1 MTLPVTP
8 PKFVQ
13 VHLLTFYPPSN
24 PNRDDANRPK
34 TAQVGG
40 TERLRLSSQSVKRAV
55 RTSQA
60 FEGALGGHLG
70 KRTQRL
76 GDKVLER
83 LKKRGFDHKTAVAH
97 ARAIAG
103 VFGKLKGEADD
114 NPQRIEQLAF
124 VSPAEEAA
132 ALALADG
139 VSPDAEPVEVAAEA
153 LLRRAD
159 HAVDV
164 ALFGRMFADQP
175 GFNREAAAQISH
187 AFTTHR
193 VAIDDDFYTAV
204 DDLKKPQD
212 EDSGAGFI
220 GDLGFG
226 SGVFYLYACIDRD
239 VLVTNLGSAAD
250 GTPVLAAAGI
260 HALVEALATTS
271 PGGKRKAFAHNPRA
285 SYLLAEVGPQQP
297 RSLAAAF
304 LRPVSGVDLMEA
316 SITALEATCL
326 KLDKGYGPAA
336 EARRVFD
343 VYTPDDRVPG
353 APQARRVDTLGEVTA
368 FCAEGA

>member
-1 MTLPVTP
+1 MTP

-55 RTSQA
+55 RTSEA
-60 FEGALGGHLG
+60 FEAALDGHLG

-83 LKKRGFDHKTAVAH
+83 LKKRDFDHKTALAH

-139 VSPDAEPVEVAAEA
+139 ISPDAEPAEVAAEM

-175 GFNREAAAQISH
+175 GFNREAAAQVSH

-204 DDLKKPQD
+204 DDLKKPAD
-212 EDSGAGFI
+212 EDSGAGFM

-239 VLVTNLGSAAD
+239 VLVTNLGRDAE
-250 GTPVLAAAGI
+250 GTPALAAAGI
-260 HALVEALATTS
+260 RALVEGLATTS
-271 PGGKRKAFAHNPRA
+271 PGGKRKSFAHNPRA
-285 SYLLAEVGPQQP
+285 SYLMAEIGPQQP

-304 LRPVSGVDLMEA
+304 LRSMSGADLMAE
-316 SITALEATCL
+316 SIKALEKTCG
-326 KLDKGYGPAA
+326 KLDEGYGPGAQ
-336 EARRVFD
+336 ARRVFD
-343 VYTPDDRVPG
+343 VHTPDDRVPE
-353 APQARRVDTLGEVTA
+353 APQARRVARLDEIAA